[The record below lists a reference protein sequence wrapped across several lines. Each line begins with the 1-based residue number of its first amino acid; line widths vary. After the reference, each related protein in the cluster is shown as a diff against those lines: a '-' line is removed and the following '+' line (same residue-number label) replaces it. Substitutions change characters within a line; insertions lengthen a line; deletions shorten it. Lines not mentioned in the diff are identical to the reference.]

1 MSEGKLGAGSPA
13 VADVFGELILDV
25 NDAETGIEPGSI
37 TLEAYGPHFV
47 LLRQFPL
54 ESGEFA
60 LETSRNLTFVAA
72 IEQPRSEAASFR
84 DRAALGKSLR
94 PVGGRSFP
102 PRGLSLPGRSHH
114 LRPQRN

>member
-1 MSEGKLGAGSPA
+1 MELEPEKTVGRVTA

-25 NDAETGIEPGSI
+25 DDAETGIESGSI

-54 ESGEFA
+54 ESGAFA

-84 DRAALGKSLR
+84 DRAA
-94 PVGGRSFP
+94 PVKA
-102 PRGLSLPGRSHH
+102 
-114 LRPQRN
+114 

>member
-1 MSEGKLGAGSPA
+1 MKPGHRFLKLSTA

-25 NDAETGIEPGSI
+25 DDAETGIESGSI

-72 IEQPRSEAASFR
+72 IEQPWSEAASFR
-84 DRAALGKSLR
+84 DRAALGKA
-94 PVGGRSFP
+94 
-102 PRGLSLPGRSHH
+102 
-114 LRPQRN
+114 

>member
-1 MSEGKLGAGSPA
+1 MKPGHRFLKLSTA

-25 NDAETGIEPGSI
+25 DDAETGIESGSI

-47 LLRQFPL
+47 LLRQFSL

-72 IEQPRSEAASFR
+72 IDQPRSEAASFR
-84 DRAALGKSLR
+84 DHAAPRKSLR
-94 PVGGRSFP
+94 APAGIQSR
-102 PRGLSLPGRSHH
+102 RGPLSLSS
-114 LRPQRN
+114 